1 MPCLEFLAFHSQRR
15 SRRGRRAH
23 NEGMAAAARGRAHGG
38 RVGGVGARRAGREQL
53 VARVRPKA
61 GMTSRCSRCGRTCP
75 GYDTSPEPRRWR
87 GLDLDTT
94 PVFLQATTRRVGV
107 RPMGWWSRRCRGRG
121 PGRGSRT
128 RSRTPPRGWSPHAT
142 LSVVAVLLRIAW
154 RSVSGIVTRVVAER
168 AGAVDRLAR
177 LSVASS
183 SWSTHRRAGPKIV
196 PAQEPEC
203 EGHSVVTDRPAGD
216 CPASP

>member
-1 MPCLEFLAFHSQRR
+1 
-15 SRRGRRAH
+15 
-23 NEGMAAAARGRAHGG
+23 
-38 RVGGVGARRAGREQL
+38 
-53 VARVRPKA
+53 
-61 GMTSRCSRCGRTCP
+61 
-75 GYDTSPEPRRWR
+75 
-87 GLDLDTT
+87 
-94 PVFLQATTRRVGV
+94 
-107 RPMGWWSRRCRGRG
+107 
-121 PGRGSRT
+121 
-128 RSRTPPRGWSPHAT
+128 
-142 LSVVAVLLRIAW
+142 VVAVLLRIAW